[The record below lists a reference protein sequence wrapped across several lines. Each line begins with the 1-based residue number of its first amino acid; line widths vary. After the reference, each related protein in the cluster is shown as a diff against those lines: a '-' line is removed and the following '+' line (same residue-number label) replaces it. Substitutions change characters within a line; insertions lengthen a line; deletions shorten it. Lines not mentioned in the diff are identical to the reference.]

1 MAQRTGRAAILSG
14 IMPDSATASLLEY
27 IAASPSPFHCVE
39 ESARQLL
46 GAGFVE
52 IDESEEPARV
62 EPGQAAFV
70 RRSGS
75 LFAYRAGAVS
85 PAAAGFRILG
95 AHTDSPN
102 LRLKPKP
109 DVTRS
114 GYRQWGVETYGGVLL
129 ATWMDRDLGLSGRVH
144 VRGEDGKPEA
154 RLFRCDKPIAR
165 IPNVAIHL
173 NREVNKKGL
182 ILNKQNHLPPM
193 VGLEDA
199 EDFSTWLGKQL
210 DCEEILSWDLGLMDL
225 QAPCVG
231 GLDES
236 FIFSPRLDNQASCY
250 ASLAALLEAKTADCT
265 QVAVLFD
272 HEEIGSRSHSGA
284 MSAFLRDSLARVE
297 KNYAEPSPGGMER
310 AIPNSLLISL
320 DMAHGVHPN
329 YADKHEPNHAPII
342 NGGPVI
348 KEHVEQRYATDGETS
363 AWFKDLCKSQE
374 VPVQD
379 FVIRTNL
386 ACGSTIGPISAGE
399 LGVRT
404 IDVGNAM
411 LSMHSIREQAGS
423 KDTAYMQRVL
433 RCALEGN

>member
-1 MAQRTGRAAILSG
+1 
-14 IMPDSATASLLEY
+14 MPDSATANLLEY

-46 GAGFVE
+46 AAGFVE
-52 IDESEEPARV
+52 IDPREEPTATL
-62 EPGQAAFV
+62 PGQCAFV

-75 LFAYRAGAVS
+75 LLAYRAGAVS
-85 PAAAGFRILG
+85 PAAAGFRVLG

-102 LRLKPKP
+102 LRIKPKP
-109 DVTRS
+109 DLS
-114 GYRQWGVETYGGVLL
+114 KAGYRQWGVESYGGVLL
-129 ATWMDRDLGLSGRVH
+129 TTWMDRDLGLSGRVH
-144 VRGEDGKPEA
+144 LRGSDGKPEA

-165 IPNVAIHL
+165 IPNLAIHL
-173 NREVNKKGL
+173 NRELGSKGL
-182 ILNKQNHLPPM
+182 LLDKQKHLPPV
-193 VGLEDA
+193 VGLDDVA
-199 EDFSTWLGKQL
+199 CFSDWLAGEL
-210 DCEEILSWDLGLMDL
+210 GCDEVLSWDLGLMDL

-231 GLDES
+231 GIDES

-250 ASLAALLEAKTADCT
+250 VSLAALLEAKTADCT
-265 QVAVLFD
+265 QVIVLFD

-284 MSAFLRDSLARVE
+284 MSSFLRDSLSQIE
-297 KNYAEPSPGGMER
+297 KNCVERAPGGLER

-320 DMAHGVHPN
+320 DMAHGIHPN
-329 YADKHEPNHAPII
+329 YADKHEPNHAPVI
-342 NGGPVI
+342 NAGPVI

-363 AWFKDLCKSQE
+363 AWFKDLCHSQE

-379 FVIRTNL
+379 FVIKSNL

-423 KDTAYMQRVL
+423 KDTAYLQRVL
-433 RCALEGN
+433 KSALEGN